1 MAIISLDSDD
11 PIAEFFAIEE
21 RAQAAANA
29 RVKPEQIVEVGEYC
43 VGVSEGIRIYS
54 EILDAAAMLLAG
66 RDLNSLDEDER
77 AEYDS
82 VRETYADPGMKFYR
96 FTRSYSVACVSGE
109 LGDRHLST
117 VSRKLTKAEFEA
129 ARQAGWP

>member
-11 PIAEFFAIEE
+11 PISEFFAIEE

-29 RVKPEQIVEVGEYC
+29 RVKPEQIVEPGEFCVGE
-43 VGVSEGIRIYS
+43 SHGIRIYS
-54 EILDAAAMLLAG
+54 EILDAAAMTLDG
-66 RDLNSLDEDER
+66 RDLASLDEDER

-96 FTRSYSVACVSGE
+96 FTRSYSVVCPRGE

-117 VSRKLTKAEFEA
+117 VSRKLTKVEFET
-129 ARQAGWP
+129 ARKAGWP